1 MEDFIKKINQ
11 WKSYIN
17 EIVPKRM
24 EEIKKNVGNSMSEE
38 ELKEEGKFANE
49 EYDVIVVG
57 FGAAG

>member
-17 EIVPKRM
+17 EIVPKRIQ
-24 EEIKKNVGNSMSEE
+24 EIKQDPTPVDVE
-38 ELKEEGKFANE
+38 ELNQEEKFARE